1 MKKVFLHF
9 FALFGLAFGAFSMM
23 SAPAMATGYG
33 IGSDGYWYNDNA
45 TNGTSITT
53 LSVSMSNQTGTF
65 VAMLSGDVVC
75 PCGPLYIVFDG
86 TVVGNTEFGILKD
99 STLTVVLTNL
109 DTGSHSIYAEFR
121 PYGPNQTSHSPT
133 YTVTITADG
142 TPTVTAISPASGSTD
157 GGTSVT
163 ITGTE
168 FTGTT
173 DVTIGGTAVT
183 SYTVVSDTQITAVTP
198 AGSSGQAS
206 VLVTNATGTN
216 SANTLFRYSS
226 GSGGNPKSDA
236 VVVGIVT
243 SHVAMAANARQQ
255 ITSIVQNRLE
265 LLHGDDAPA
274 FSNGISLNVIDRNAG
289 ADAARNG
296 LKPESNNG
304 QGGFGNGEPF
314 ADPTL
319 NEMAKKAAAK
329 KGVANPK
336 FAKPDYRVWT
346 EGALVSGTQSTSGQ
360 SDNSF
365 RTSGLSAGI
374 DTQILDSVKGGFAV
388 SLSMDK
394 TKFGTDGS
402 YSDGTSVTGS
412 LYASWRVDKD
422 IFIDAFMGYGKLD
435 YAINRYDSNSDSD
448 MTADRTG
455 RMFFGSL
462 TASYDQKNGA
472 LKYAP
477 FVGFDVM
484 SGTLNAYTETGD
496 ATYNLGYDSL
506 SIRTEGLIAG
516 FRAQYDVPMPWGT
529 LSPTGRVQ
537 YRHALAADMTQTL
550 YYDSD
555 PSTTYDYALSGFTVD
570 TVTTSLGLKATGP
583 TGISTM
589 IEYSNYS
596 SLNGD
601 QANGVRG
608 MISIPF

>member
-75 PCGPLYIVFDG
+75 PCGPLYIIFDG
-86 TVVGNTEFGILKD
+86 TAVGNTNFGISKD
-99 STLTVVLTNL
+99 STLTVVLTGL
-109 DTGSHSIYAEFR
+109 ATGTHSIYAEFR
-121 PYGPNQTSHSPT
+121 PIGPNQTSHSAT

-206 VLVTNATGTN
+206 VLVTNGTGTN

-243 SHVAMAANARQQ
+243 SQVSMATSASQQ

-265 LLHGDDAPA
+265 LLHGDDAPG
-274 FSNGISLNVIDRNAG
+274 FSNGFSLNVMDRNAG
-289 ADAARNG
+289 EDAARNG
-296 LKPESNNG
+296 LTPESDKG
-304 QGGFGNGEPF
+304 QGGSGNAGPF
-314 ADPTL
+314 ADRTL

-329 KGVANPK
+329 KVVANPK
-336 FAKPDYRVWT
+336 LAKPDYRVWT
-346 EGALVSGTQSTSGQ
+346 EGAVVNGSQSA
-360 SDNSF
+360 SDSTF
-365 RTSGLSAGI
+365 RTSGLAAGI
-374 DTQILDSVKGGFAV
+374 DTQIMDRVKAGFAV
-388 SLSMDK
+388 SLSKDK
-394 TKFGTDGS
+394 AKFGTDGS

-412 LYASWRVDKD
+412 LYASWKVEKD
-422 IFIDAFMGYGKLD
+422 IFIDAFVGYGKLD
-435 YAINRYDSNSDSD
+435 YAINRYDSNSLSD
-448 MTADRTG
+448 MTAERKG
-455 RMFFGSL
+455 NMFFGSL
-462 TASYDQKNGA
+462 IASYDQKNGA

-477 FVGFDVM
+477 FAGFDVM

-516 FRAQYDVPMPWGT
+516 FRAQYDVPMSWGT

-537 YRHALAADMTQTL
+537 YRHALAADMTQTV

-555 PSTTYDYALSGFTVD
+555 PSTTYDFTLSGFTVD